1 LRKYKLLG
9 LGRMFSVVSNV
20 LFSLLSCA
28 VRRTYA
34 LDTADHASMKVVLA
48 GNTFFFNIM
57 HFLVYG

>member
-1 LRKYKLLG
+1 
-9 LGRMFSVVSNV
+9 MFSVVSNV

-48 GNTFFFNIM
+48 GYTFFFNIM